1 MASAGRAVT
10 VGHSGGKI
18 VMAHVGALASAGRA
32 VTVNALAVV
41 DGTGDAGEAPKQTGA
56 DL

>member
-1 MASAGRAVT
+1 MT

-18 VMAHVGALASAGRA
+18 VMAHVGALASAGGA

-41 DGTGDAGEAPKQTGA
+41 DGAGDVGGAPKQTGA